1 MLHLSPQL
9 HTGIMF
15 GQAACSTKRSCLP
28 ARRSAFHSHCSID
41 NLVVVE
47 AALAHS
53 HFMSL
58 YARIKVFI
66 NYCVFGLLGLLVFGP
81 ILLVFWFQATNN
93 LTNNYQY
100 YWNYLYYCYFTN
112 IIGIIA
118 IIGILPILLV
128 LLLFPIILPI
138 LLAISKI
145 RPILLLKQQ

>member
-81 ILLVFWFQATNN
+81 ILLVLGFRLAIILPIINI
-93 LTNNYQY
+93 
-100 YWNYLYYCYFTN
+100 N
-112 IIGIIA
+112 IIGIICIIA
-118 IIGILPILLV
+118 ILAILFV
-128 LLLFPIILPI
+128 LLL
-138 LLAISKI
+138 LLVFH
-145 RPILLLKQQ
+145 QYYWYYCYVQ